1 MRDDDAYA
9 CEANVFENGKPTHL
23 FGQTLSA
30 ERPIN
35 LTASSYSGE
44 RPTSPSLTGHD
55 SPGFD
60 RIFEAAL
67 GSSAQPYRW
76 QRALAED
83 GDWPE
88 VLIAPTGSG
97 KTAGVTLAWVCHR
110 LRRPE
115 STPRRLVWCL
125 PMRTLVD
132 QTNSEVRRWLGS
144 LENEGLDP
152 GGVLP
157 RADDV
162 HVLMGGVDSGRWV
175 AAPER
180 PAILVG
186 TQDMLLSRALMRGYA
201 SSRAA
206 WPMEFGVLHEDTQ
219 WVFDEVQLMGAGRAT
234 SAQLEAFRRHEL
246 ARASQEGRPTGRHCR
261 SLWVSA
267 TLEPEWLETV
277 DHAAPTK
284 VRRVDP
290 AAEDDAK
297 LCKLAR
303 APKHL
308 SRADDAPES
317 PGAADEKAY
326 LARLANSVVDAH
338 RAGHMTLVIVNQVK
352 RAQGLHDRVSKIL
365 AARGDPAP
373 ALALLH
379 SRFRPAD
386 RKREMDKIV
395 GAGAQSDIIVIATQS
410 VEAGVDISAAV
421 MFTELAPWASMV
433 QRFGR
438 ANRRA
443 ELADGAD
450 VFWID
455 LLGALD
461 GDDKKVE
468 KQAITMSRPYE
479 VDDLREASKQLASL
493 KDVAPVHLPAPG
505 DIDPPLRVLR
515 RKDLDDLFDTDADLT
530 GFDVDISP
538 YVRDADDTDIRVF
551 WRELRVSGDAPPKPR
566 AQELCAVPIG
576 LARNWIKAKRKVSE
590 PLFFVRD
597 PQWRHRAGQPGSTHP
612 GWEPFRD
619 APFPGLTLLVD
630 VRAGGYLES
639 VGFTGDPKH
648 VPEPVDPSEPAP
660 ATAASP
666 TASHGQ
672 DQEAEGHDDDTLSE
686 TGAPIHLTDHLRHV
700 AHEASLLCEALELD
714 AETRELVIRAARW
727 HDLGKGHEVFQD
739 TMRRG
744 LDGQSVPEEVLL
756 AKTVGQNVRH
766 GRAYFRHEL
775 ASALAFLAQEGWS
788 READLGA
795 YLIAAHHGKVRMN
808 LRALPRESAPKDPDR
823 AGARFARGVW
833 EDDEL
838 PPMEL
843 GGTERWERGNLTLSI
858 MELGWDEVTKES
870 WTERTRDLLVRFG
883 PFRLAWLETLL
894 RIADWRASAKE
905 VSGGYDGA

>member
-1 MRDDDAYA
+1 
-9 CEANVFENGKPTHL
+9 
-23 FGQTLSA
+23 
-30 ERPIN
+30 
-35 LTASSYSGE
+35 
-44 RPTSPSLTGHD
+44 
-55 SPGFD
+55 
-60 RIFEAAL
+60 
-67 GSSAQPYRW
+67 
-76 QRALAED
+76 
-83 GDWPE
+83 
-88 VLIAPTGSG
+88 
-97 KTAGVTLAWVCHR
+97 
-110 LRRPE
+110 
-115 STPRRLVWCL
+115 
-125 PMRTLVD
+125 MRTLVD
-132 QTNSEVRRWLGS
+132 QTNTEVRGWLGR
-144 LENEGLDP
+144 LENEEFDP

-162 HVLMGGVDSGRWV
+162 HVLMGGVGSGGWRET
-175 AAPER
+175 PER
-180 PAILVG
+180 PAIIVG

-206 WPMEFGVLHEDTQ
+206 WPMEFAVLHDDTQ

-234 SAQLEAFRRHEL
+234 SAQLEAFRRHEIER
-246 ARASQEGRPTGRHCR
+246 AREEGRPTGRPCR
-261 SLWVSA
+261 SLWISA
-267 TLEPEWLETV
+267 TLEPEWLATV

-284 VRRVDP
+284 VIRVDP
-290 AAEDDAK
+290 AAKDDAK
-297 LCKLAR
+297 LHELAR

-308 SRADDAPES
+308 SRAHDAPES
-317 PGAADEKAY
+317 PTAPHERTY
-326 LARLANSVVDAH
+326 LARLADSVVAAH
-338 RAGHMTLVIVNQVK
+338 RPGHMTLVIVNQVK
-352 RAQGLHDRVSKIL
+352 RAQGLHDRVSTIL
-365 AARGDPAP
+365 AARKDRAP

-386 RKREMDKIV
+386 RMREMGKIV
-395 GAGAQSDIIVIATQS
+395 GTDARSDIIVIATQA
-410 VEAGVDISAAV
+410 VEAGVDISAAA

-443 ELADGAD
+443 ELEDGAK

-455 LLGALD
+455 LLGALE

-468 KQAITMSRPYE
+468 KQAITLSRPYE
-479 VDDLREASKQLASL
+479 VEDLRESREELASL
-493 KDVAPVHLPAPG
+493 RDVAPVNLPAPG

-551 WRELRVSGDAPPKPR
+551 WRELPVSGDAPPRPSSR
-566 AQELCAVPIG
+566 ELCAVPIG
-576 LARNWIKAKRKVSE
+576 LARKWIKAIRKVSQ

-597 PQWRHRAGQPGSTHP
+597 PQWRRREGQSGSTPP

-630 VRAGGYLES
+630 VRAGGYLER
-639 VGFTGDPKH
+639 VGFTGDQKH

-660 ATAASP
+660 DTAASS
-666 TASHGQ
+666 TAGIVLG
-672 DQEAEGHDDDTLSE
+672 QEAEGHDDDTLSE
-686 TGAPIHLTDHLRHV
+686 TGAPIHLVDHLRHV
-700 AHEASLLCEALELD
+700 AHEASLLCEALGLD
-714 AETRELVIRAARW
+714 NETRELVTRAARW
-727 HDLGKGHEVFQD
+727 HDLGKAHEVFQD

-744 LDGQSVPEEVLL
+744 LDGRSVPEGVLL

-775 ASALAFLAQEGWS
+775 ASALAFLAHEDWS
-788 READLGA
+788 READLGG

-808 LRALPRESAPKDPDR
+808 LRALPRESAPKDTGR
-823 AGARFARGVW
+823 VGARFARGVW

-838 PPMEL
+838 PPLEL
-843 GGTERWERGNLTLSI
+843 GEAERWAGGNLTLSI

-870 WTERTRDLLVRFG
+870 WTERTRELLARFG
-883 PFRLAWLETLL
+883 PFRLAWLETML
-894 RIADWRASAKE
+894 RIADWRASGKE

>member
-1 MRDDDAYA
+1 MTTFPSSVD
-9 CEANVFENGKPTHL
+9 
-23 FGQTLSA
+23 
-30 ERPIN
+30 ERP
-35 LTASSYSGE
+35 ASPKFQQFFQAAFGRSA
-44 RPTSPSLTGHD
+44 RPFT
-55 SPGFD
+55 
-60 RIFEAAL
+60 
-67 GSSAQPYRW
+67 W
-76 QRALAED
+76 QQDLAE
-83 GDWPE
+83 GEWPE

-97 KTAGVTLAWVCHR
+97 KTAGVTLAWLYHR

-115 STPRRLVWCL
+115 TTPSRLVWCL

-132 QTNSEVRRWLGS
+132 QTNSEVRRWLGC
-144 LENEGLDP
+144 LEDGGLDP
-152 GGVLP
+152 GGLLP

-162 HVLMGGVDSGRWV
+162 YVLMGGVDSGRWV
-175 AAPER
+175 EAPER

-234 SAQLEAFRRHEL
+234 SAQLEAFRRREL
-246 ARASQEGRPTGRHCR
+246 ARPTQQDRPAGRPCR
-261 SLWVSA
+261 SLWISA
-267 TLEPEWLETV
+267 TLEPEWLKTV

-284 VRRVDP
+284 VMRVDP

-297 LCKLAR
+297 LCELAR

-308 SRADDAPES
+308 RRADDAPES
-317 PGAADEKAY
+317 AGAQDERTY
-326 LARLANSVVDAH
+326 LARLADSVVAAH
-338 RAGHMTLVIVNQVK
+338 RPGHMTLVIVNQVK
-352 RAQGLHDRVSKIL
+352 RAQGLHDRVSVIL
-365 AARGDPAP
+365 ATRKDRAP

-395 GAGAQSDIIVIATQS
+395 GTGAQSDIIVIATQA

-443 ELADGAD
+443 KLEDGAD

-455 LLGALD
+455 LLGALEV
-461 GDDKKVE
+461 DDKKVE
-468 KQAITMSRPYE
+468 KQAITLSRPYE
-479 VDDLREASKQLASL
+479 VEDLRESREELASL
-493 KDVAPVHLPAPG
+493 RDVAPVNLPAPG

-530 GFDVDISP
+530 GFDVDVSP

-551 WRELRVSGDAPPKPR
+551 WRELPVSGDAPPRPSSR
-566 AQELCAVPIG
+566 ELCAVPIG
-576 LARNWIKAKRKVSE
+576 LARKWIKAIRKVSQ
-590 PLFFVRD
+590 PLFFIRD
-597 PQWRHRAGQPGSTHP
+597 PQWRRREGQPGSTPP

-630 VRAGGYLES
+630 VRAGGYLER
-639 VGFTGDPKH
+639 VGFTGDQKH

-660 ATAASP
+660 DTAASP
-666 TASHGQ
+666 TAVRGLG
-672 DQEAEGHDDDTLSE
+672 QEAEGHDDDTLSE
-686 TGAPIHLTDHLRHV
+686 TGAPIHLADHLRHV
-700 AHEASLLCEALELD
+700 AHEASLLCEALGLD
-714 AETRELVIRAARW
+714 KETRELVIRAARW
-727 HDLGKGHEVFQD
+727 HDLGKAHEVFQD

-744 LDGQSVPEEVLL
+744 LDGRSVPEGVLL

-766 GRAYFRHEL
+766 GRAFFRHEL
-775 ASALAFLAQEGWS
+775 ASALAFFAHEDWS

-808 LRALPRESAPKDPDR
+808 LRALPRESAPKDTAR
-823 AGARFARGVW
+823 MGARFARGVW

-838 PPMEL
+838 PEMEL
-843 GGTERWERGNLTLSI
+843 GGDERWAGGSLSLSI

-870 WTERTRDLLVRFG
+870 WTERTRELLTRFG

-894 RIADWRASAKE
+894 RIADWRASGKE
-905 VSGGYDGA
+905 VSGGYDGV